1 MLDNIIRSPLTVEAP
16 WTLKAM
22 AEYTSKVEKYEKIEQ
37 IISEY
42 KRQPSGNVFTNDK
55 YFRRI
60 LEVFERETE

>member
-1 MLDNIIRSPLTVEAP
+1 MEDKIIRAPLTSEAP

-22 AEYTSKVEKYEKIEQ
+22 AECNSKLERYEKIEQ

-60 LEVFERETE
+60 LEVFEVN

>member
-1 MLDNIIRSPLTVEAP
+1 MPDNIIRSPLTVDTP

-22 AEYTSKVEKYEKIEQ
+22 AEYTSKLEKYEKIEQ
-37 IISEY
+37 IIGEY

-60 LEVFERETE
+60 LEVFEVD